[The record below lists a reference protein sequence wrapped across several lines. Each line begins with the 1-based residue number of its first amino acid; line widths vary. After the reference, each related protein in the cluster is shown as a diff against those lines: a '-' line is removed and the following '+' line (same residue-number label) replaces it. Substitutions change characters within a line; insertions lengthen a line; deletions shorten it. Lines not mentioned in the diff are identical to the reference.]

1 MAKIDLV
8 EEVLKH
14 SDAEI
19 IEYLYGLIANVR
31 RGYNGVIDNPLYLL
45 EHSGEV
51 EQIYSVLK
59 ALDRR
64 NKEND
69 VQ

>member
-8 EEVLKH
+8 EEVLNH

-19 IEYLYGLIANVR
+19 IEYLYGLISNVR
-31 RGYNGVIDNPLYLL
+31 RAYNSVDDPMWLMAYNGEI
-45 EHSGEV
+45 

-69 VQ
+69 V

>member
-8 EEVLKH
+8 EEVLNH

-19 IEYLYGLIANVR
+19 IEYLYGLISNVR
-31 RGYNGVIDNPLYLL
+31 RAYNGVEDPMWLMAYN
-45 EHSGEV
+45 GEI

-69 VQ
+69 V

>member
-1 MAKIDLV
+1 MSKINLV
-8 EEVLKH
+8 EEVLNH

-19 IEYLYGLIANVR
+19 IEYLYGLIANVHR
-31 RGYNGVIDNPLYLL
+31 EYNGVEDPMWLMAC
-45 EHSGEV
+45 SGEI

>member
-1 MAKIDLV
+1 MSKINLT
-8 EEVLKH
+8 EEVLNH

-19 IEYLYGLIANVR
+19 IEYLYGLSVALHKA
-31 RGYNGVIDNPLYLL
+31 YNSIEDPTWLL
-45 EHSGEV
+45 AYNGEV
-51 EQIYSVLK
+51 EQIYSVLR

-69 VQ
+69 IQ

>member
-19 IEYLYGLIANVR
+19 IEYLYGLIVNVR
-31 RGYNGVIDNPLYLL
+31 RDYKGVIDNPLYLL
-45 EHSGEV
+45 EHSGEID
-51 EQIYSVLK
+51 QIYSVLK
-59 ALDRR
+59 ALDNR

-69 VQ
+69 V